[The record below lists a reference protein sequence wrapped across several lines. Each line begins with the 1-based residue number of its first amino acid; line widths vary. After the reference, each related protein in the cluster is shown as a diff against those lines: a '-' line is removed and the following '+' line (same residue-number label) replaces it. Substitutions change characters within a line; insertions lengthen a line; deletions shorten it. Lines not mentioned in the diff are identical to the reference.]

1 MDLRGVG
8 PRLAERLLRL
18 GVQTIGELLY
28 LLPVRYEDRT
38 ELRRLGGLQSGEKV
52 LVEGKIELT
61 EIIYRGRRAMLTRIT
76 DGTGMLSLRFI

>member
-38 ELRRLGGLQSGEKV
+38 ELRRL
-52 LVEGKIELT
+52 
-61 EIIYRGRRAMLTRIT
+61 
-76 DGTGMLSLRFI
+76 